1 MKKVMN
7 WVLAATFICGASM
20 FTACTANETN
30 DNPTQEQ
37 AKRDRAEFI
46 SHVRADLKD
55 LAENLTFKAW
65 PNLNGFLINFNNQ
78 VLLNDK
84 YKHELALLF
93 NQKIMESLQPVEEG
107 SDLAQLGFK
116 YQATIDLTNFNYR
129 LTAESATDF
138 KVEPADDLELVFYN
152 AETDVHVNIVFR
164 ASGNSANVL
173 SPGLSALTLN
183 EVAVTLLVP
192 EKFEFELSNDKDG
205 TMRTWLT
212 GEFTNTLKKTAE
224 RSFYDITQDEWTA
237 TGNTVTGHG
246 GEVLGFII
254 KQDPANHKADND
266 FTILRQGRNMLELAL
281 EMTDLDGKPDY
292 TKLSLNDN
300 FFDLITNV
308 ISGFRVDNLSITTLE
323 NITTTMKIDDCK
335 KFVTLHAEMTKARRN
350 GADQQTIDGYA
361 SQMNDLL
368 TCSVEDKLLHQTIPM
383 RFMASKVGVDW
394 WAMPAMS
401 FADENGFV
409 PITDLLDKESIEY
422 AVNVI
427 DHAAMPMQQDMLITR
442 QLMMFVMKLM
452 GMTPKTTN

>member
-1 MKKVMN
+1 MN
-7 WVLAATFICGASM
+7 WVLAATLICGASV

-84 YKHELALLF
+84 YKHELAMLF
-93 NQKIMESLQPVEEG
+93 NQKIMETLQPVEEG

-254 KQDPANHKADND
+254 KQDPANHKAYND

-308 ISGFRVDNLSITTLE
+308 ISGYRVDNLSITTLE

-452 GMTPKTTN
+452 GMTPKTTGRIGA

>member
-1 MKKVMN
+1 MN

-84 YKHELALLF
+84 YKHELGLLF

-254 KQDPANHKADND
+254 KQDPANHKAYND

-335 KFVTLHAEMTKARRN
+335 KFVMLHAEMTKARRN

>member
-1 MKKVMN
+1 MN

-254 KQDPANHKADND
+254 KQDPANHKAYND